1 MMLIPAIGELTEGIY
16 REVPTSVYMQASI
29 NLLQANFVVTCTKR
43 KKRLPE
49 ESLKLRHVRKSSIED
64 GFDAWIKRVNGSEH
78 STLPARSMY
87 AGDHWSVATSLEQIA
102 ASSGYRAAIWVCSAG
117 YGLIGIDS
125 EISPYSAT
133 FSSSHPDTVCR
144 WGDGKYRRSYK
155 EIWWQLLTE
164 WPGPDPDAPRSITD
178 LAAAYPARPL
188 VVVASRDYMEGIFK
202 DCKKARDELEDP
214 NLLSIVSVGS
224 RDLPGLSANL
234 LPSDISL
241 RLLVGG
247 SVRALN
253 IRYTRKILEEVGYQ
267 DLRASV
273 LHRKC
278 MTLVAQSP
286 KQPSIS
292 RTQTSDDEIQEFIW
306 AALKQYGM
314 TGRTVLLR
322 RLRESGRACGQNR
335 FSRIF
340 DTAVQASF
348 LED

>member
-1 MMLIPAIGELTEGIY
+1 MMLTLAIGELAEGIY

-29 NLLQANFVVTCTKR
+29 KLLQANFVVTCTKR
-43 KKRLPE
+43 KKRIPE

-64 GFDAWIKRVNGSEH
+64 GFDAWKKRLNGSEH

-102 ASSGYRAAIWVCSAG
+102 ASSGYRAATWVCSAG

-155 EIWWQLLTE
+155 EIWWQLQSE
-164 WPGPDPDAPRSITD
+164 WPGPDPNAPRSIAD
-178 LAAAYPARPL
+178 LAAADPTRPL
-188 VVVASRDYMEGIFK
+188 VVVASRDYMEGIFN
-202 DCKKARDELEDP
+202 DCKRARDALEDP

-253 IRYTRKILEEVGYQ
+253 IRYTRKILEDIGYN

-278 MTLVAQSP
+278 ITLLDQSP
-286 KQPSIS
+286 KLHSIS
-292 RTQTSDDEIQEFIW
+292 RTRTSDDEVREFIL
-306 AALKQYGM
+306 AALKQCGM
-314 TGRTVLLR
+314 IGRTALLR
-322 RLRESGRACGQNR
+322 RFRESGRACGQDR

-340 DTAVQASF
+340 DTAVQSSSQ
-348 LED
+348 ED

>member
-1 MMLIPAIGELTEGIY
+1 MVHGRNRILCRIDRRLSGLAGHDYNATILP
-16 REVPTSVYMQASI
+16 
-29 NLLQANFVVTCTKR
+29 QANIVVTCTKR

-49 ESLKLRHVRKSSIED
+49 EALKFRHVRKSSIED
-64 GFDAWIKRVNGSEH
+64 GFNAWIERVNGSKH
-78 STLPARSMY
+78 DTLPARSMY

-102 ASSGYRAAIWVCSAG
+102 ASSGYKAAIWVCSAG

-125 EISPYSAT
+125 EINPYSAT

-144 WGDGKYRRSYK
+144 WSNGKYRRSYK
-155 EIWWQLLTE
+155 EIWWQLLTG
-164 WPGPDPDAPRSITD
+164 WPGPDPDAPRSIAD
-178 LAAAYPARPL
+178 LAAAEPARPL
-188 VVVASRDYMEGIFK
+188 VVVASREYMEGIFN
-202 DCKKARDELEDP
+202 DCKRAREELEDP

-241 RLLVGG
+241 RLMVGG

-253 IRYTRKILEEVGYQ
+253 IRYTRKILEEVGFQ

-278 MTLVAQSP
+278 TTLVAQSP
-286 KQPSIS
+286 KLPTIS
-292 RTQTSDDEIQEFIW
+292 RAQTSDDEVQKFIW

-314 TGRTVLLR
+314 TGHTVLLR

-340 DTAVQASF
+340 DTAVRASF